1 MIKRFRMVIPGVL
14 YRGSAPNPKD
24 VLELKTKLNIK
35 KIVSLDEASGEKI
48 TRACQMLGI
57 EQVKLYI
64 NHDRKSL
71 YDFLSNDMK
80 KLFLEDGP
88 TFVHCAQ
95 GKDRT
100 GLATAIVKCKFLGM
114 NPEDAIKEAKSLG
127 FGVGIPAGITQT
139 FEKIIRH
146 CKPEKD
152 TNHADIVSNEREYIG
167 DPRDSYLQEAYQ
179 GSFSPYLDQTKKYPA
194 DSVYNYINDQ
204 SPTRQNYPD
213 TPLFRHNPEKG
224 NVIPNVGE
232 FDNDAGQRGFGP
244 SENYNGF
251 FSEVG
256 H

>member
-1 MIKRFRMVIPGVL
+1 MIKRFRPVIPGVL

-35 KIVSLDEASGEKI
+35 KIVSLDENSGEKI

-64 NHDRKSL
+64 THDRKSL

-80 KLFLEDGP
+80 TLFLEGGP

-100 GLATAIVKCKFLGM
+100 GLAVAIVKCKFLGVS
-114 NPEDAIKEAKSLG
+114 PEDAIKEAKSLG
-127 FGVGIPAGITQT
+127 FGVGIPASTTQS
-139 FEKIIRH
+139 FERVIRH

-152 TNHADIVSNEREYIG
+152 TNHADIVSNEREYKG
-167 DPRDSYLQEAYQ
+167 DNRDSFLDEGHQ
-179 GSFSPYLDQTKKYPA
+179 GSFSPYLDQTRKYPD

-213 TPLFRHNPEKG
+213 TPLFRHDPEKG
-224 NVIPNVGE
+224 AVIPNVGE